1 MNQLIFDRSTGN
13 LGPNAFARIQT
24 TQLIHVISPAPNLQ
38 FNGGEKPQRSVA
50 TDAEARDYEPAKI
63 WAHQT
68 GVNALS
74 IDRFD
79 GKILL
84 SGGADASIKVWD
96 LDQIPTGA
104 SKYTFRPTGIVPRN
118 ASAHRYGITHL
129 SFYPFDSAAFLSS
142 SYDHHLKLFSTET
155 LQLSADFDLNSI
167 VYSHAVSPIAQHLL
181 VACATQH
188 PTVRLVDLRSGAST
202 HSLAGH
208 NWALLSVA
216 WHPKVDHILA
226 SGCVDGTIRLWD
238 IRKSTGSVGSL
249 DLEDAIG
256 ISSTYGMTG
265 GRSRASAKAHMGAV
279 NGLTWTDNGN
289 YIISAAHDERIRVW
303 DAATGANTLANFGPT
318 IKNGHLSSLPIVVS
332 PTALTPPKKE
342 LLFFPNEKEILVFE
356 LHQGRLLKRLK
367 VPGPSEAAIRYRTGE
382 GNIRNRITAL
392 AWREPVDG
400 LYSAHS
406 DGQIRAW
413 IPRTEEDVE
422 LDREEEEGGKT
433 HDDEGEGGKR
443 KRNALDDVFRNLT
456 RQKISFG

>member
-1 MNQLIFDRSTGN
+1 MNQLIYDRSTGN
-13 LGPNAFARIQT
+13 LSPNAFARIQASR
-24 TQLIHVISPAPNLQ
+24 LIHAISPAPKLQ
-38 FNGGEKPQRSVA
+38 FNGGEKRPTIA
-50 TDAEARDYEPAKI
+50 TDAEAREYEPVKL

-74 IDRFD
+74 IDRFE

-84 SGGADASIKVWD
+84 SGGADASIKIWD

-104 SKYTFRPTGIVPRN
+104 SDYTFRPTGIVPRN
-118 ASAHRYGITHL
+118 APAHKYGITHL

-142 SYDHHLKLFSTET
+142 SYDHHLKLYATES
-155 LQLSADFDLNSI
+155 LQISADFDLNSI
-167 VYSHAVSPIAQHLL
+167 VYSHAVSSIAQHLL

-188 PTVRLVDLRSGAST
+188 PAVRLVDLRSGAST

-208 NWALLSVA
+208 HGAILSVA
-216 WHPKVDHILA
+216 WHPNIDHILA

-238 IRKSTGSVGSL
+238 IRKSSGAVGLL

-256 ISSTYGMTG
+256 ITVTHGMAG
-265 GRSRASAKAHMGAV
+265 GRSRASARAHSGAV

-303 DAATGANTLANFGPT
+303 DAATGGNTLASFGP
-318 IKNGHLSSLPIVVS
+318 ILKNGHLSSLPLVVS
-332 PTALTPPKKE
+332 PTALTPPMKE
-342 LLFFPNEKEILVFE
+342 LVFFPNEKEILVFE
-356 LHQGRLLKRLK
+356 LHEGRLLKRLK
-367 VPGPSEAAIRYRTGE
+367 VPGPTLAAVRSRTGE
-382 GNIRNRITAL
+382 RNIRNRITAL

-400 LYSAHS
+400 IYSAHS
-406 DGQIRAW
+406 DGKIRAW

-422 LDREEEEGGKT
+422 LDRDEEEEGET
-433 HDDEGEGGKR
+433 RDRDEDGKR
-443 KRNALDDVFRNLT
+443 KRNVLDDVFRDLT

>member
-1 MNQLIFDRSTGN
+1 MNQLIYDRSTGN

-24 TQLIHVISPAPNLQ
+24 SRLIHAISPASKLQ
-38 FNGGEKPQRSVA
+38 FNGGEESPTVA
-50 TDAEARDYEPAKI
+50 TDAEAREYEAVKL

-74 IDRFD
+74 IDRFE

-84 SGGADASIKVWD
+84 SGGADASIKIWD

-104 SKYTFRPTGIVPRN
+104 SEYTFRPTGIVPRN
-118 ASAHRYGITHL
+118 ASAHKYGITHL
-129 SFYPFDSAAFLSS
+129 SFYTFDSAAFLSS
-142 SYDHHLKLFSTET
+142 SYDHHVKLYSTES
-155 LQLSADFDLNSI
+155 LQVSADFDLNSI

-188 PTVRLVDLRSGAST
+188 PAVRLVDLRSGAST

-208 NWALLSVA
+208 HRAILSVA
-216 WHPKVDHILA
+216 WHPNIDHILA
-226 SGCVDGTIRLWD
+226 SGCVDGTVRLWD
-238 IRKSTGSVGSL
+238 IRKSSGAVGLL

-256 ISSTYGMTG
+256 VTITHGMAG
-265 GRSRASAKAHMGAV
+265 GRSRVSAKAHSGAV

-303 DAATGANTLANFGPT
+303 DAATGGNTLASFGPT
-318 IKNGHLSSLPIVVS
+318 IKNGHLSSLPLVVS
-332 PTALTPPKKE
+332 PTALTPPMKE

-356 LHQGRLLKRLK
+356 LHEGRLLKRLK
-367 VPGPSEAAIRYRTGE
+367 VPGPTVAAVRSRTGE
-382 GNIRNRITAL
+382 RNIRNRITAL

-400 LYSAHS
+400 IYSAHS
-406 DGQIRAW
+406 DGLIRAW

-422 LDREEEEGGKT
+422 LDREEEE
-433 HDDEGEGGKR
+433 EGETRHENEGGKR
-443 KRNALDDVFRNLT
+443 KRNVLDDVFRDLT